1 MKHTLVNGVI
11 LLSQCLVTYHV
22 FKKWSTDGLKNGFTA
37 GSGDGGGDGAGG
49 ALLYKNDGDWRG
61 YAESEIHLTWREV
74 KIVNSVHK
82 YVGSF
87 NVDEQVGTPN
97 QKYTVDTGYGTT
109 LSIGGGQCV
118 SASDEI
124 CGGDGECKETSLF
137 QCNAA
142 SGNKGD
148 SCGTTAGSIG
158 TADNTTC
165 TGTGA
170 CVARYQ
176 CECKEYF
183 AGEFCKKSLYDFG
196 EVTKDDTT
204 GSIVYKVNAF
214 DGERTKFN
222 VMLCM
227 GALMIYSICHMTYL
241 TLQSIASDKIDG
253 FIRRLVSP
261 VIIQQVLLYLTP
273 VPTIVM
279 GCLAS
284 LVTVTSI
291 ASFDEDGG
299 YLQWRPVLIVLTLMV
314 LSRSHSIRAKASIGF
329 KDEIF
334 SILASVMNL
343 YYIHSLRVAASHDM
357 IRLSSSIFAVFAVYE
372 VIHMVSRVAHAMS
385 AVGNDGFT
393 EQFIGF
399 IGSADVVDAFMGL
412 TLVFTAFAS
421 FRRAANLYGGGDSG
435 KTGSPFLNLGASDDV
450 CAYVSADIG
459 ADGKD
464 ATSIS
469 NSWSDLPTCDTD
481 NGRCCLPG
489 AGDGSG
495 WLVHLPWVS
504 VVLCVVALF
513 IKSEATIAT
522 LQNFVKSKLQ
532 MSAGA
537 DGVQS
542 ASSWRLGKRA
552 ARYSRIRVDTSG

>member
-37 GSGDGGGDGAGG
+37 NSGDGGNGG
-49 ALLYKNDGDWRG
+49 ASGATLYKNDGDWRG

-74 KIVNSVHK
+74 QHTGVDAYE

-87 NVDEQVGTPN
+87 KVTSNDRNAYASVDIGSD
-97 QKYTVDTGYGTT
+97 VD
-109 LSIGGGQCV
+109 LKIGGGVCV
-118 SASDEI
+118 SATDDE
-124 CGGDGECKETSLF
+124 CGG
-137 QCNAA
+137 
-142 SGNKGD
+142 
-148 SCGTTAGSIG
+148 
-158 TADNTTC
+158 TC
-165 TGTGA
+165 TSDGA
-170 CVARYQ
+170 STPVFK
-176 CECKEYF
+176 CKCDTEF
-183 AGEFCKKSLYDFG
+183 GGEFCHKSLYDFG
-196 EVTKDDTT
+196 EVTQDSDTT
-204 GSIVYKVNAF
+204 KVNAF

-241 TLQSIASDKIDG
+241 TLQSIASDKING

-273 VPTIVM
+273 VPTIMM

-291 ASFDEDGG
+291 ASFDQQGG

-372 VIHMVSRVAHAMS
+372 IIHIVSRVAHAMS
-385 AVGNDGFT
+385 AVGNEGFT

-459 ADGKD
+459 ADEKD

-469 NSWSDLPTCDTD
+469 NSWSDLPTCSAAPG
-481 NGRCCLPG
+481 NGRCCLPA